1 MEEYG
6 VLGIALVA
14 LALFTRWLVLK
25 TLTAAEERETRLRE
39 DSDRREQRLTSEL
52 AESRKQFIDHLEKGS
67 QEQIN
72 ANLAIATQLSKLN
85 EAAEAHDTQA
95 QRRHD
100 ASMKVMQ
107 EMSTQLAWYRER
119 HEGAQR

>member
-6 VLGIALVA
+6 IPGLALVS
-14 LALFTRWLVLK
+14 LAGFTAWLVRYLISAF
-25 TLTAAEERETRLRE
+25 TQREERLTAA
-39 DSDRREQRLTSEL
+39 L

-67 QEQIN
+67 QEQVD

-85 EAAEAHDTQA
+85 EAATAHDDQA

-107 EMSTQLAWYRER
+107 EMSTQLSWYRQK
-119 HEGAQR
+119 HEAGQ